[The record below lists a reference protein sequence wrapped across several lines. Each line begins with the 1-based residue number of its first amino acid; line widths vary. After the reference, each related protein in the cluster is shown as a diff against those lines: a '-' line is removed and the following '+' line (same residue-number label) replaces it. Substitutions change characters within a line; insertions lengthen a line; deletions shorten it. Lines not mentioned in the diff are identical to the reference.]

1 MDQREAPNPYA
12 SPSEEAQR
20 QHSAKFVLDDE
31 QRKVISSTAILMI
44 VAGIVQILVTLL
56 DAVQTGG
63 STVEI
68 MIEAGLF
75 GVVPAFLV
83 IAGFSLRS
91 AAAQGSVESL
101 LSGFRQLYVAF
112 LVKGVAMLL
121 VIGLGLLMLLLM
133 VLGIGAG
140 LADGILND

>member
-1 MDQREAPNPYA
+1 MAEQDARNPYA
-12 SPSEEAQR
+12 SPGEDAQR
-20 QHSAKFVLDDE
+20 QHSAKFTLDED
-31 QRKVISSTAILMI
+31 QRKVISSTATLMM

-56 DAVQTGG
+56 DALRTGE

-68 MIEAGLF
+68 MIEVGLF

-83 IAGFSLRS
+83 IAGFSLRN

-121 VIGLGLLMLLLM
+121 VIGLGLLAILLM
-133 VLGIGAG
+133 VLGVGAEIGG
-140 LADGILND
+140 FFE